1 MNRNYTFCLWYIYFI
16 SFREVTLLAFLSLKF
31 KELEKYI
38 TYVTYIV
45 TSITHKPMI
54 EKFWNFQHKKVQYL
68 RFILDMYTMLITRGI
83 YYMHFVTKSDTKNW
97 SFWTSY
103 KSLKLT
109 EKFLKSLKHS
119 SNIFYHYMC
128 CIFTHRYQICRF
140 WYISMFKIHIHR
152 TWALLHIMQK
162 NVYHSKNEIKVI
174 FLWLIIK

>member
-83 YYMHFVTKSDTKNW
+83 YYMHFVTKSDTKNG
-97 SFWTSY
+97 SFLDVLLQFEVDWQVF
-103 KSLKLT
+103 K
-109 EKFLKSLKHS
+109 KFET
-119 SNIFYHYMC
+119 F
-128 CIFTHRYQICRF
+128 F
-140 WYISMFKIHIHR
+140 WYISSLYVLYF
-152 TWALLHIMQK
+152 
-162 NVYHSKNEIKVI
+162 HS
-174 FLWLIIK
+174 